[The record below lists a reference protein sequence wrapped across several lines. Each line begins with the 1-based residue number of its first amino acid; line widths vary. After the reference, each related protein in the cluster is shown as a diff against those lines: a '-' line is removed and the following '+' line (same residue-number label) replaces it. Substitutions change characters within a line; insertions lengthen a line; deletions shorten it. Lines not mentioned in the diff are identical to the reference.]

1 MVIAALKT
9 LTWGTI
15 AAAVFSALLLAYA
28 GSSMS
33 HTTGA
38 NPADALRARP
48 VSPVQSGVAGPR
60 GGAAHEAR
68 HEVVPAGGLAPR

>member
-33 HTTGA
+33 RVTGVTVGTT
-38 NPADALRARP
+38 RAP
-48 VSPVQSGVAGPR
+48 SAAPVQA
-60 GGAAHEAR
+60 GAAKLRSTAAQDAR
-68 HEVVPAGGLAPR
+68 HEVAPADGLARR

>member
-33 HTTGA
+33 HMTGV
-38 NPADALRARP
+38 PADALRARP
-48 VSPVQSGVAGPR
+48 ASPVQSGVTGPR
-60 GGAAHEAR
+60 NGAAHEAR
-68 HEVVPAGGLAPR
+68 HEATPAGGRAPR

>member
-33 HTTGA
+33 RVPAVSADAARSPSIAPVQIGTA
-38 NPADALRARP
+38 KLRNNPAR
-48 VSPVQSGVAGPR
+48 
-60 GGAAHEAR
+60 EAR